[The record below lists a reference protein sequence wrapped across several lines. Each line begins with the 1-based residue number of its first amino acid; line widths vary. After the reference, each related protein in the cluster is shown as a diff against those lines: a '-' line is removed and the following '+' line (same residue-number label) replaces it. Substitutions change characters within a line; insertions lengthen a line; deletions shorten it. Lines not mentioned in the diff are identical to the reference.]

1 MGRIIKVK
9 PKLSDKIE
17 SLGYIKTGLNFID
30 EMVYKKVVKTNY
42 GPQVLIK
49 EYFITYDVDNEFI
62 TGWAFEHKQNKI
74 STQRQIDFILEGF
87 ELLKK
92 DLLELGI
99 KEDSID

>member
-1 MGRIIKVK
+1 MGKLIKVE

-17 SLGYIKTGLNFID
+17 SLGYIKTGLNFCD

-49 EYFITYDVDNEFI
+49 EYFITYDVDDEYI
-62 TGWAFEHKQNKI
+62 TGWAFDHKQNKI

-92 DLLELGI
+92 DLLDLGV
-99 KEDSID
+99 EPDSLE